1 MGVMLHQS
9 PKTPVDADVLFQG
22 MCDAAREAG
31 RKALSWFEP
40 GAATRAAI
48 SYKGGYSPVSA
59 ADLEV
64 DRYLQRALR
73 ELLPQAG
80 WLSEETPDDGSR
92 LTARETFIIDPID
105 GTGGFIRGERE
116 WCVSIALVRD
126 GVPVMAVIEAPALG
140 ETFTALAGAGA
151 WLNNALISVAPEVA
165 GAPLRLNGP
174 IRLAGLSGLPTII
187 LCPKAPSLAYRLMMV
202 AVGRLD
208 GVIAS
213 PNAHDWDIAAA
224 DLVVREAGGV
234 LHDHRGNT
242 VRYDRQELRHK
253 ELFAGRPPLVQALRQ
268 AWG

>member
-1 MGVMLHQS
+1 MLNQA
-9 PKTPVDADVLFQG
+9 PQTPDAADILFQG

-31 RKALSWFEP
+31 RKALAWFEP
-40 GAATRAAI
+40 GSATRAKV
-48 SYKGGYSPVSA
+48 SYKGGHSPVSA

-92 LTARETFIIDPID
+92 LTTREAFIIDPID

-151 WLNNALISVAPEVA
+151 WLNNAVISVARGIA

-174 IRLAGLSGLPTII
+174 ARLTTLPGLPPLISR
-187 LCPKAPSLAYRLMMV
+187 PKAPSLAYRLMMV
-202 AVGRLD
+202 ADGRLD

-224 DLVVREAGGV
+224 DLIVREAGGV
-234 LHDHRGNT
+234 LLDHDGDAL
-242 VRYDRQELRHK
+242 RYDRPDLRHK
-253 ELFAGRPPLVQALRQ
+253 ELFAGRPELAQTLRQ